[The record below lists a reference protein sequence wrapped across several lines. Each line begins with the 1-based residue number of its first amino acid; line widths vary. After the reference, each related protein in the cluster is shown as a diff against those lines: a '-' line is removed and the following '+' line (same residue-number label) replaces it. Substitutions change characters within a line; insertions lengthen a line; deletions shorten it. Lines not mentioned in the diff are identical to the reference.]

1 MATTENIYKAYVT
14 YETDNRSKII
24 KLRKEQKDAVKA
36 AKTYFEKS
44 KEHNRF
50 LWNAKMRFGKTFCAM
65 QLAIEMGES
74 QIDPSG
80 KKDSKPI
87 SRVLIITHRPVVQG
101 GFAEDLNKLQD
112 SLKSQNKLNREWSFG
127 TRFENDGPG
136 DFDKLERDAAHNNK
150 PYVFFS
156 STQWLNYSK
165 EAGGAIDDPLRK
177 RIILNNWDLIV
188 IDEAH
193 EGIIALRGSKLVE
206 ALERC
211 NPKML
216 YMSGT
221 PFNLLEGTQGFAS
234 DQIFSWDYI
243 EEQKMK
249 NEWNKKYP
257 DKTNPYQEL
266 PKMNIFAFDMGKLIP
281 GTDYKKGDSFSF
293 KELFRVYEGRPEV
306 DMVKVDGSLYQAKPE
321 EVGKF
326 IHEDDVKKF
335 IRQMYEGSDG
345 TNYPYTNQQYQEN
358 FRHTLWIV
366 PGVKA
371 AKALKEVL
379 EKDEIFGSDVFRIV
393 NVAGNNDEDEKRDD
407 LGRVQEAINSSD
419 YTITI
424 SCGKLTT
431 GVTVPEWT
439 AVFYMKGSADT
450 SPATYMQTIF
460 RVQSPHIFERNG
472 EKQMKSNCYV
482 FDFAPGRS
490 LKVVAATAK
499 FARKTQIKGKGKNIM
514 NQHDEEVIKEFTEYC
529 PIWQPVVAKE
539 GSSLKPIDTEKII
552 DELNKVYVE
561 NIVKNGFD
569 DYNIYLN
576 EEILG
581 LSDEIIQQTK
591 EINENIPGENSGDK
605 NSSTTT
611 QISEDGGINT
621 SGGGKS
627 KKSKQSDIEK
637 WESETTSGKTTDDF
651 ETWMAKKEE
660 EKKKQEKLNATRKL
674 IHAITKRIPLLMFG
688 AEVEDENIGITV
700 DNFTEQ
706 IDDDSWN
713 EFMPKGATKE
723 YFKKIKHCYND
734 SMFKKAGTL
743 IRQMA
748 IETDEMHIEERIVR
762 IAEIFNYFKN
772 PDKETVLTP
781 WKVVNMHM
789 SDTLGGFCFLDE
801 EFKETCRRP
810 ITDENGD
817 IAMDEN
823 GSIKYSDIIEPR
835 EITNNDAHKSLFY
848 NLDENNGESKTK
860 ILEINS
866 KTGLYP
872 LYIAYSIYKPLLE
885 VYKKTHG
892 ILDDP
897 DNISI
902 SEEQAIWDSVLKNN
916 IYVICNTDMA
926 VRITYR
932 TLAGYR
938 KISDIDPST
947 ISKDH
952 YVEGLHIV
960 SNKLV
965 EKASNNNNNVLNEE
979 IKSEHYWEHNENSK
993 EMKFDAIVGNPP
1005 YQKTDGGGNG
1015 AAATPIYN
1023 RFVEIAK
1030 SINPSFISFIIPAR
1044 WYAAGRGLDE
1054 FRQSMLNDK
1063 HIEYLKD
1070 FPSEKDCFPKTN
1082 ISGGLCYFR
1091 WNSSCDTEFCQIV
1104 NYKLGKTSFDTRKLN
1119 EFEIFYRD
1127 NLALPIIRRIK
1138 EYVTEHKMSYLK
1150 DIVSD
1155 YMPFG
1160 LRSYERGSSKK
1171 EELKLHHSKGYG
1183 HISRSEVTDG
1193 MEYIDTHN
1201 VMFGKAISGHLGEYD
1216 ANGQIKV
1223 IATLKQIGPKEI
1235 TTESYLVAGKFKTKE
1250 EAANLEKYFKT
1261 KFLRFLLLQSL
1272 ASMNITNDRF
1282 DLVPL
1287 ENFKDN
1293 THIDWSKDIR
1303 EIDLALCKKYDV
1315 DFAYINSCI
1324 SDF

>member
-1 MATTENIYKAYVT
+1 MATTENIYQAYVT
-14 YETDNRSKII
+14 YETDDSSKLIE
-24 KLRKEQKDAVKA
+24 LRKEQKDAVKA

-44 KEHNRF
+44 IEHNRF

-74 QIDPSG
+74 KIDPSG

-101 GFAEDLNKLQD
+101 GFAEDLNKLQA

-127 TRFENDGPG
+127 TRFEKDGAG
-136 DFDKLERDAAHNNK
+136 DFDELEREAADHDK

-177 RIILNNWDLIV
+177 RIILNKWDLIV

-211 NPKML
+211 SPKML

-221 PFNLLEGTQGFAS
+221 PFNLLEGTQGFAT

-249 NEWNKKYP
+249 NEWNEKYP
-257 DKTNPYQEL
+257 GKTNPYQEL

-281 GTDYKKGDSFSF
+281 GTDYQKGDSFSF

-306 DMVKVDGSLYQAKPE
+306 DMVKVDGGLYKAKPDE
-321 EVGKF
+321 IGKF
-326 IHEDDVKKF
+326 IHEEDVKRF
-335 IRQMYEGSDG
+335 ITLMYTGSDG
-345 TNYPYTNQQYQEN
+345 TNYPYTNLQYQEN

-371 AKALKEVL
+371 AKALKGLL
-379 EKDEIFGSDVFRIV
+379 EDDNVFGSSAFKIV
-393 NVAGNNDEDEKRDD
+393 NVAGNNDDDEKTDD
-407 LGRVQEAINSSD
+407 LGRVREAIATSQ
-419 YTITI
+419 YTVTI

-431 GVTVPEWT
+431 GVTIPEWT

-460 RVQSPHIFERNG
+460 RVQSPHIFEQNG
-472 EKQMKSNCYV
+472 ERLMKSNCYV

-499 FARKTQIKGKGKNIM
+499 FARKTQIKGKGQNIM
-514 NQHDEEVIKEFTEYC
+514 NQNDEEVITKFTEYC

-539 GSSLKPIDTEKII
+539 GSSLKPIDTDKII
-552 DELNKVYVE
+552 DELNRVYVE

-576 EEILG
+576 EEILS
-581 LSDEIIQQTK
+581 LSDEIIQETK
-591 EINENIPGENSGDK
+591 EINENIPGENSEDK
-605 NSSTTT
+605 GSSTKT
-611 QISEDGGINT
+611 QISDDGGINT
-621 SGGGKS
+621 SGGGKP
-627 KKSKQSDIEK
+627 KKLKQSDLEK
-637 WESETTSGKTTDDF
+637 WESEMASGKTTDDF
-651 ETWMAKKEE
+651 ETWRARKDE
-660 EKKKQEKLNATRKL
+660 EKKQQEKLNATRKL

-688 AEVEDENIGITV
+688 AEVENENIGITV

-748 IETDEMHIEERIVR
+748 IETDDMHIEDRIKR

-789 SDTLGGFCFLDE
+789 SDTIGGFCFLDE
-801 EFKETCRRP
+801 GFKETCRRP

-817 IAMDEN
+817 IVMDEN
-823 GSIKYSDIIEPR
+823 GLIKYSEIIEPR
-835 EITNNDAHKSLFY
+835 EVTNNNVHKSLFY

-860 ILEINS
+860 VLEINS

-872 LYIAYSIYKPLLE
+872 LYIAYSIYKPLLN
-885 VYKKTHG
+885 VYKGRHG

-926 VRITYR
+926 ARITYR

-952 YVEGLHIV
+952 YVKGLHIV
-960 SNKLV
+960 SDKLV
-965 EKASNNNNNVLNEE
+965 EKASNSDNALNEE
-979 IKSEHYWEHNENSK
+979 IKSEYYWERNENST

-1005 YQKTDGGGNG
+1005 YQIDDDGNAGSASPIYQHFVDMAKELSPTYISLITPSRWFAGGKGLDSFRDSMLSDKHYSIMKDYANAKTLFPTAIIGGGVSYSLWDANHHGKCKFNCYYDNYDLDKEGTVRDLGEFNILVRFNSILEFLRKGYSSSSLTTIVSTRNPYDKPTSYRGRENLVKEDSYKIYHSNG
-1015 AAATPIYN
+1015 VGYVPKDEIN
-1023 RFVEIAK
+1023 SSIENIAK
-1030 SINPSFISFIIPAR
+1030 
-1044 WYAAGRGLDE
+1044 
-1054 FRQSMLNDK
+1054 
-1063 HIEYLKD
+1063 
-1070 FPSEKDCFPKTN
+1070 
-1082 ISGGLCYFR
+1082 
-1091 WNSSCDTEFCQIV
+1091 
-1104 NYKLGKTSFDTRKLN
+1104 YKVF
-1119 EFEIFYRD
+1119 
-1127 NLALPIIRRIK
+1127 
-1138 EYVTEHKMSYLK
+1138 
-1150 DIVSD
+1150 VS
-1155 YMPFG
+1155 
-1160 LRSYERGSSKK
+1160 R
-1171 EELKLHHSKGYG
+1171 
-1183 HISRSEVTDG
+1183 
-1193 MEYIDTHN
+1193 
-1201 VMFGKAISGHLGEYD
+1201 AISGHAGELN
-1216 ANGQIKV
+1216 ANGQAKV
-1223 IATLKQIGPKEI
+1223 LAKVFIGNPGEVCTDTYI
-1235 TTESYLVAGKFKTKE
+1235 SIGCFDSYD
-1250 EAANLEKYFKT
+1250 EALHLQHYLQT
-1261 KFLRFLLLQSL
+1261 KFVRFLLLQTITSI
-1272 ASMNITNDRF
+1272 NITRENYQF
-1282 DLVPL
+1282 VPL
-1287 ENFKDN
+1287 QNFKE
-1293 THIDWSKDIR
+1293 DWDDEK
-1303 EIDLALCKKYDV
+1303 LFKKYKDV
-1315 DFAYINSCI
+1315 INQTTQNII
-1324 SDF
+1324 SKMIKDM

>member
-281 GTDYKKGDSFSF
+281 GTDYKKGDSFRF

-393 NVAGNNDEDEKRDD
+393 NVAGNNDEDEKTDD
-407 LGRVQEAINSSD
+407 LGRVREAIASSD

-460 RVQSPHIFERNG
+460 RVQSPHIFEENG
-472 EKQMKSNCYV
+472 EKHMKSNCYV

-499 FARKTQIKGKGKNIM
+499 FARTTQGVGRNSNIM
-514 NQHDEEVIKEFTEYC
+514 TQNDEEVIENFTTYC

-539 GSSLKPIDTEKII
+539 GSSLKPIDTQKII
-552 DELNKVYVE
+552 EELNKVYVE

-621 SGGGKS
+621 SGGGKP
-627 KKSKQSDIEK
+627 KKPKQSDIEK
-637 WESETTSGKTTDDF
+637 WKSEMDSGKTIDDF

-660 EKKKQEKLNATRKL
+660 EKKQQEKLNATRKL

-700 DNFTEQ
+700 DNITEQ

-748 IETDEMHIEERIVR
+748 IEADEMHIEERIKR
-762 IAEIFNYFKN
+762 IADIFNYFKN

-781 WKVVNMHM
+781 WKVVNRHM
-789 SDTLGGFCFLDE
+789 SDTLGGFCFFDE
-801 EFKETCRRP
+801 NFKETSRKP
-810 ITDENGD
+810 IMDENGD
-817 IAMDEN
+817 IVKDEN
-823 GSIKYSDIIEPR
+823 GSIKYSDTIEPR
-835 EITNNDAHKSLFY
+835 EITASPVHQSIFY
-848 NLDENNGESKTK
+848 DLDENNGESRVK

-872 LYIAYSIYKPLLE
+872 LYAAYSIYRPLLE
-885 VYKKTHG
+885 VYKSKHG
-892 ILDDP
+892 IIDDP

-902 SEEQAIWDSVLKNN
+902 SEERAIWNTVIKNN
-916 IYVICNTDMA
+916 VYVICNTDMA
-926 VRITYR
+926 ARITYR
-932 TLAGYR
+932 TLIGHNPP
-938 KISDIDPST
+938 KDIDVST
-947 ISKDH
+947 ISVNHRIK
-952 YVEGLHIV
+952 GLHII
-960 SNKLV
+960 SDKLV
-965 EKASNNNNNVLNEE
+965 SKAIENSMDLAAE
-979 IKSEHYWEHNENSK
+979 IRSPKYWNENTSEKK
-993 EMKFDAIVGNPP
+993 EMKFDAIIGNPP
-1005 YQKTDGGGNG
+1005 YQVADGGNSNS
-1015 AAATPIYN
+1015 ASPIYQY
-1023 RFVEIAK
+1023 FVDIAK
-1030 SINPSFISFIIPAR
+1030 KLEPSYVSMIMPAR
-1044 WYAAGRGLDE
+1044 WYVGGKGLDH
-1054 FRQSMLNDK
+1054 FRKTMLKDRNIK
-1063 HIEYLKD
+1063 HIYDYPDYRELFPSAEIAGGVCYFLMDLKD
-1070 FPSEKDCFPKTN
+1070 DNKDSTCTFTSVIKG
-1082 ISGGLCYFR
+1082 IQD
-1091 WNSSCDTEFCQIV
+1091 SCA
-1104 NYKLGKTSFDTRKLN
+1104 RKLD
-1119 EFEIFYRD
+1119 EYEILLRD
-1127 NLALPIIRRIK
+1127 NKAPKIIEKIK
-1138 EYVTEHKMSYLK
+1138 NLK
-1150 DIVSD
+1150 INEGKCLNRVISPRK
-1155 YMPFG
+1155 PFG
-1160 LRSYERGSSKK
+1160 IQTDYRPQSSGTPCWFKQSYGLKFADPNDIKDSGSFLNKW
-1171 EELKLHHSKGYG
+1171 KLLIPRAPIAGQTDFTKP
-1183 HISRSEVTDG
+1183 ISFYSES
-1193 MEYIDTHN
+1193 N
-1201 VMFGKAISGHLGEYD
+1201 VRIAKPGECC
-1216 ANGQIKV
+1216 AEV
-1223 IATLKQIGPKEI
+1223 
-1235 TTESYLVAGKFKTKE
+1235 YLVACAFDTKKE
-1250 EAANLEKYFKT
+1250 
-1261 KFLRFLLLQSL
+1261 
-1272 ASMNITNDRF
+1272 
-1282 DLVPL
+1282 V
-1287 ENFKDN
+1287 ENFKSYLFTKTVRYLILQCVASQDV
-1293 THIDWSKDIR
+1293 TR
-1303 EIDLALCKKYDV
+1303 ECFMFVPDLGKYDEEIT
-1315 DFAYINSCI
+1315 DSTLIQKWDITNTEWEHI
-1324 SDF
+1324 KTKIK